1 MYTKRI
7 FYMRVKYLLS
17 LAFSFLAYF
26 SLLCLSLQISA
37 DDENHGIVLLDL
49 KMTFLLCVELG
60 LEVYDTI

>member
-1 MYTKRI
+1 
-7 FYMRVKYLLS
+7 MRVKYLP
-17 LAFSFLAYF
+17 YF